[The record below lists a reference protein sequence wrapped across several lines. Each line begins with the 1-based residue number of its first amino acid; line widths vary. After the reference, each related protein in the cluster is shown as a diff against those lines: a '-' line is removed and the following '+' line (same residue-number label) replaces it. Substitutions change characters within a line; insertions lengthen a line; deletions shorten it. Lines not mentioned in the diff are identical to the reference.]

1 MIRRMAVVDDLADLP
16 TFAGIGRDQLG
27 RLAKYAEELDVPAG
41 TELTHEGR
49 HEGSVYVVVS
59 GSIGIERGGRM
70 VDRID
75 RGGFFGEIAAI
86 DGGPRTATGRALEQT
101 RVVVL
106 SPRQLND
113 ALDVSPELR
122 AMVMTA
128 MEERLGRIDSGA

>member
-1 MIRRMAVVDDLADLP
+1 MAVVDDLADLP
-16 TFAGIGRDQLG
+16 PFAQIDRDQLVK
-27 RLAKYAEELDVPAG
+27 LSKHAEELDVPAG

-49 HEGSVYVVVS
+49 HEGSVYIVIS
-59 GSIGIERGGRM
+59 GSIGIERGGRT
-70 VDRID
+70 VDTIQ

-86 DGGPRTATGRALEQT
+86 DGGPRTATGRALEDS

-122 AMVMTA
+122 TTLMTA
-128 MEERLGRIDSGA
+128 MEERLARIDAEDAG

>member
-1 MIRRMAVVDDLADLP
+1 MAVVDDLADLP
-16 TFAGIGRDQLG
+16 PFAGIDRDQLG

-59 GSIGIERGGRM
+59 GSIGIERGGRT
-70 VDRID
+70 VDTIR
-75 RGGFFGEIAAI
+75 RGDFFGEIAAI
-86 DGGPRTATGRALEQT
+86 DGGPRTATGRALEDT

-113 ALDVSPELR
+113 ALDDSPELR
-122 AMVMTA
+122 TMVMTA
-128 MEERLGRIDSGA
+128 MEERLTRIDAEQ